1 MAMFYFSFKANL
13 INYPEIS
20 WKITFTHPLRTE
32 EAIYK
37 VTLSI
42 FVCFCCSYLFLEYA
56 NKQIWTRFA
65 SHENSLVQCKQLKL
79 FGQTKYI

>member
-42 FVCFCCSYLFLEYA
+42 LFVFAVHTYFWNMRTNKYGQDLLLMRIHWFNA
-56 NKQIWTRFA
+56 N
-65 SHENSLVQCKQLKL
+65 S
-79 FGQTKYI
+79 